1 MTKLLSPSAASII
14 CLPVHVSPQWVCVD
28 VEYVCGQSVDKATL
42 EENMRQQLENH
53 LKELTEEAA
62 TLQNE
67 LQVLHS
73 LLFLKCLDFNDTFQK
88 RNTKRINWIVL
99 FLQNCCCRKQRK
111 PWRLQQH

>member
-1 MTKLLSPSAASII
+1 VTKLLSPSATSII

-42 EENMRQQLENH
+42 EENMCQQLENH

-88 RNTKRINWIVL
+88 RNT
-99 FLQNCCCRKQRK
+99 
-111 PWRLQQH
+111 